1 MRRGKDMYKNM
12 CKNFPLWCK
21 KEKSGEV
28 LGKGKTSKHQI
39 HGLLF
44 DDCLNNHYNIHVN
57 QTNEGVARMN
67 LDQWFE
73 KAMTVETY
81 IASMET
87 NQKELESIYR
97 QFEIQDDESFFRRL
111 SDEKLR
117 VIVLTEDWCGDA
129 MVNVPVLLKL
139 AEKAKM
145 EVRMLLRDQNVELM
159 DQYLT
164 NGTSRAIPIFIF
176 IDQEGEER
184 AVWGPRA
191 ASLQKYVDEER
202 AKLPSKDDPNFQEEQ
217 EKLYKQMTERYSTDA
232 RVWNDIYQSIK
243 ECLA

>member
-1 MRRGKDMYKNM
+1 MSVRHIRR
-12 CKNFPLWCK
+12 F
-21 KEKSGEV
+21 S
-28 LGKGKTSKHQI
+28 
-39 HGLLF
+39 F
-44 DDCLNNHYNIHVN
+44 DDFLNRHYNIDVN

-97 QFEIQDDESFFRRL
+97 QFEIQDDESFFRGL

-145 EVRMLLRDQNVELM
+145 EVRMLLRDQNLELM

-176 IDQEGEER
+176 IDQEGKER

-202 AKLPSKDDPNFQEEQ
+202 AKLPAKDDPTFQEEQ
-217 EKLYKQMTERYSTDA
+217 AKLHQQMTERYRADA
-232 RVWNDIYQSIK
+232 TVWNDIYQSIK

>member
-1 MRRGKDMYKNM
+1 MGHIRR
-12 CKNFPLWCK
+12 F
-21 KEKSGEV
+21 S
-28 LGKGKTSKHQI
+28 
-39 HGLLF
+39 F
-44 DDCLNNHYNIHVN
+44 DDFLNRHYNIDVN

>member
-73 KAMTVETY
+73 KAMTVEIY